1 MAEHRGVDPAQT
13 MGEARMPLL
22 HPALTAALILGY
34 VGLQIAVG
42 VWIGRRVR
50 SSDEYYL
57 AGRSLGVF
65 PIAMSVFATWF
76 GAETVLGSSAV
87 IASEGLAGA
96 RAEPFGYAL
105 CLTAMAFLV
114 ATPFRRRGYMTLAD
128 FFRER
133 FSRGTEIAAAAITI
147 LVSVIWAAA
156 QLLAFSAI
164 LSVAFN
170 LPALVTVIAAAVI
183 VIVYASFGGLLS
195 DVATDVVQGLILLAA
210 LLGVLVALAFAL
222 HGLNGLLGVITP
234 EQLRLVGPGESP
246 LARLDAWSIPIL
258 GSLVTQ
264 EAIARFAA
272 ARSPRVARDGCLGAA
287 GLYLLAG
294 AAPVLIALGGVHYVP
309 LPEQTDQFLPVLVAS
324 LLGPVWSVL
333 LMAALLSALLSTVDS
348 NILSVSALTT
358 NNLGKLSG
366 KLWAARA
373 ATAAAGVTALGI
385 AIATLATGD
394 VIYDL
399 IELSSTLGQ
408 AGLLV
413 AVLAGLHLRF
423 GGRWACWAAI
433 LACAAC
439 NLFTYVVYPQL
450 AGDPEA
456 ELPGGFLLS
465 VLAALLG
472 YGIVGLLERPHSAG
486 SAPAAPSPAS

>member
-1 MAEHRGVDPAQT
+1 
-13 MGEARMPLL
+13 MPLL
-22 HPALTAALILGY
+22 HPALTAGLILGY
-34 VGLQIAVG
+34 VGLQVAVG

-50 SSDEYYL
+50 SSADYYL
-57 AGRSLGVF
+57 AGRSLGTF
-65 PIAMSVFATWF
+65 PVAMSVFATWF

-114 ATPFRRRGYMTLAD
+114 AAPFRSRGYTTLAD

-133 FSRGTEIAAAAITI
+133 FSRGTEIAAAVITM

-164 LSVAFN
+164 LSVAFG
-170 LPALVTVIAAAVI
+170 LPGIVTLIAAAVI
-183 VIVYASFGGLLS
+183 VIVYAAFGGLLS
-195 DVATDVVQGLILLAA
+195 DVATDVVQGIILLAA

-222 HGLNGLLGVITP
+222 DGLNGLLGVIEP
-234 EQLRLVGPGESP
+234 EQLRLVGPGESV

-264 EAIARFAA
+264 EAIARFAGA
-272 ARSPRVARDGCLGAA
+272 KSVRVARNGCLGAA

-294 AAPVLIALGGVHYVP
+294 AAPVLIALAGVHHAP
-309 LPEQTDQFLPVLVAS
+309 LPAEADQFLPMLVS
-324 LLGPVWSVL
+324 DLLGPFWSVL

-348 NILSVSALTT
+348 NILSVSALATT
-358 NNLGKLSG
+358 NLANFRKKRSRGSG
-366 KLWAARA
+366 DDAVGEDPGSLWAARA
-373 ATAAAGVTALGI
+373 ATVAAGLTALAI
-385 AIATLATGD
+385 AIATLAAGD

-413 AVLAGLHLRF
+413 AVLAGLHFRF
-423 GGRWACWAAI
+423 GGRGACWAAI
-433 LACAAC
+433 LACAGC
-439 NLFTYVVYPQL
+439 NLFTYVAYPL
-450 AGDPEA
+450 LIGHADA

-465 VLAALLG
+465 VLAAAAA
-472 YGIVGLLERPHSAG
+472 YGLAGLFERPYSAG
-486 SAPAAPSPAS
+486 SAPTSPPSPAS